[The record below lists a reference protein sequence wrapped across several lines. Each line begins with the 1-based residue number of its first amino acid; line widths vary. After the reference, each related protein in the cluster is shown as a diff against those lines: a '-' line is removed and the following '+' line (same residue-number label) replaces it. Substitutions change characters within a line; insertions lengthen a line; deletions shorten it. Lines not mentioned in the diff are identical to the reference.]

1 MKPQYCVIRCTN
13 PTTGIEETSVRKYK
27 KEDYQILQEIAKI
40 LQVNDNVFK
49 YRLQSLGIISW

>member
-1 MKPQYCVIRCTN
+1 MHN

-27 KEDYQILQEIAKI
+27 RRLSNPTRNQAKI

-49 YRLQSLGIISW
+49 YRLQRLGIISW